1 MSSSSLLEI
10 RDLSVEFSARKR
22 VIRALR
28 NVNLTIPKGS
38 IVGVVG
44 ESGCGKST
52 LILSIMRLHA
62 SNAKVAGGEII
73 FGGRNL
79 LTVTESEMQSVR
91 GNEIS
96 MIFQDPLTSLNPV
109 ISVGQQLIDVQYRD
123 AGSKQEKRQRAI
135 NALAQVGIPDAS
147 SRMKAYPHQFSGGM
161 RQRIAIAMTM
171 IEQPTLLIADEPTT
185 ALDATLE
192 VQIIG
197 ELKALQAQYDCS
209 ILFVSHHLGV
219 VADLCDYVVVMYAGE
234 IVEQGHVRDLFYDVR
249 HPYAQKLLECDP
261 ARIARSKEKMFPTI
275 PGDLPDLGDLPGG
288 CIFCNR
294 CHRSLDK
301 CASKTPA
308 WKQVSSEHSVACH
321 LY

>member
-1 MSSSSLLEI
+1 MSQSPLLEI
-10 RDLSVEFSARKR
+10 RNLSVEFRAQKR

-28 NVNLTIPKGS
+28 NVNLNIPKGG

-52 LILSIMRLHA
+52 LILSIMRLLA
-62 SNAKVAGGEII
+62 SNATVTQGEVI

-79 LTVTESEMQSVR
+79 LALTEREMQSVR

-109 ISVGQQLIDVQYRD
+109 ISIGQQLIDVQYRD
-123 AGSKQEKRQRAI
+123 SITRKTKKQRAI
-135 NALAQVGIPDAS
+135 QALSQVGIADAGA
-147 SRMKAYPHQFSGGM
+147 RMKAYPHQFSGGM

-171 IEQPTLLIADEPTT
+171 IEQPILLVADEPTT

-192 VQIIG
+192 VQIIR
-197 ELKALQAQYDCS
+197 ELKELQSQYQCS

-234 IVEQGHVRDLFYDVR
+234 IVEQGPVRDLFYDVR
-249 HPYAQKLLECDP
+249 HPYAQKLMECDP
-261 ARIARSKEKMFPTI
+261 ARIVRSTDKLFPTI
-275 PGDLPDLGDLPGG
+275 PGDLPDLGNLPRG
-288 CIFCNR
+288 CIFSAR
-294 CHRSLDK
+294 CHRSLDQ
-301 CASKTPA
+301 CTTRSPTST
-308 WKQVSSEHSVACH
+308 QVSPGHSVSCH

>member
-1 MSSSSLLEI
+1 MSQSPLLEI
-10 RDLSVEFSARKR
+10 RNLSVEFKAQKR

-28 NVNLTIPKGS
+28 NVNLNIPKGG

-52 LILSIMRLHA
+52 LILSIMRLLA
-62 SNAKVAGGEII
+62 SNATVTQGEVI

-79 LTVTESEMQSVR
+79 LALTEREMQSVR

-109 ISVGQQLIDVQYRD
+109 ISIGQQLIDVQYRD
-123 AGSKQEKRQRAI
+123 SITRKTKKQRAI
-135 NALAQVGIPDAS
+135 QALSQVGIADAGA
-147 SRMKAYPHQFSGGM
+147 RMKAYPHQFSGGM

-171 IEQPTLLIADEPTT
+171 IEQPILLVADEPTT

-192 VQIIG
+192 VQIIR
-197 ELKALQAQYDCS
+197 ELKELQSQYQCS

-234 IVEQGHVRDLFYDVR
+234 IVEQGPVRDLFYDVR

-261 ARIARSKEKMFPTI
+261 ARIVRSTDKLFPTI
-275 PGDLPDLGDLPGG
+275 PGDLPDLGNLPRG
-288 CIFCNR
+288 CIFSAR
-294 CHRSLDK
+294 CHRSLDQ
-301 CASKTPA
+301 CTTRSPTST
-308 WKQVSSEHSVACH
+308 QVSPGHSVSCH

>member
-1 MSSSSLLEI
+1 MSQSPLLEI
-10 RDLSVEFSARKR
+10 RNLSVEFRAQKR

-28 NVNLTIPKGS
+28 NVNLNIPKGG

-52 LILSIMRLHA
+52 LILSIMRLLA
-62 SNAKVAGGEII
+62 SNATVTQGEVI

-79 LTVTESEMQSVR
+79 LALTEREMQSVR

-109 ISVGQQLIDVQYRD
+109 ISIGQQLIDVQYRD
-123 AGSKQEKRQRAI
+123 SITRETKKQRAI
-135 NALAQVGIPDAS
+135 QALSQVGIADAGA
-147 SRMKAYPHQFSGGM
+147 RMKAYPHQFSGGM

-171 IEQPTLLIADEPTT
+171 IEQPILLVADEPTT

-192 VQIIG
+192 VQIIR
-197 ELKALQAQYDCS
+197 ELKELQSQYQCS

-234 IVEQGHVRDLFYDVR
+234 IVE
-249 HPYAQKLLECDP
+249 KL
-261 ARIARSKEKMFPTI
+261 FPTI
-275 PGDLPDLGDLPGG
+275 PGDLPDLGNLPRG
-288 CIFCNR
+288 CIFSAR
-294 CHRSLDK
+294 CHRSLDQ
-301 CASKTPA
+301 CTTRSPTST
-308 WKQVSSEHSVACH
+308 QVSPGHSVSCH

>member
-1 MSSSSLLEI
+1 MLSDPVLQI
-10 RDLSVEFSARKR
+10 RNLSVEFSARKR
-22 VIRALR
+22 TIRALR
-28 NVNLTIPKGS
+28 NIDLDIPRGGT
-38 IVGVVG
+38 VGVVG

-52 LILSIMRLHA
+52 LILSIMRLLA
-62 SNAKVAGGEII
+62 PNSKIVSGDIVFEDRSL
-73 FGGRNL
+73 FE
-79 LTVTESEMQSVR
+79 LTEREMQSVR

-123 AGSKQEKRQRAI
+123 SVAKKVKQQRAI
-135 NALAQVGIPDAS
+135 DALSQVGIPDAEARLS
-147 SRMKAYPHQFSGGM
+147 SFPHQFSGGM

-171 IEQPTLLIADEPTT
+171 IEEPILLIADEPTT

-192 VQIIG
+192 VQIIR
-197 ELKALQAQYDCS
+197 ELKELQKQSRCS

-234 IVEQGHVRDLFYDVR
+234 IVEQGPVRDLFYNVR

-261 ARIARSKEKMFPTI
+261 ARIVRSAEKKFPTI
-275 PGDLPDLGDLPGG
+275 PGDLPDLGNLPGG
-288 CIFCNR
+288 CIFSNR
-294 CHRSLDK
+294 CHSAFDK
-301 CASKTPA
+301 CETHSPRRTE
-308 WKQVSSEHSVACH
+308 VSTGHSVSCH

>member
-1 MSSSSLLEI
+1 MSQSPLLEI
-10 RDLSVEFSARKR
+10 RNLSVEFRAQKR

-28 NVNLTIPKGS
+28 NVNLNIPKGG

-52 LILSIMRLHA
+52 LILSIMRLLA
-62 SNAKVAGGEII
+62 SNATVTQGEVI

-79 LTVTESEMQSVR
+79 LALTEREMQSVR

-109 ISVGQQLIDVQYRD
+109 ISIGQQLIDVQYRD
-123 AGSKQEKRQRAI
+123 SITRETKKQRAI
-135 NALAQVGIPDAS
+135 QALSQVGIADAGA
-147 SRMKAYPHQFSGGM
+147 RMKAYPHQFSGGM

-171 IEQPTLLIADEPTT
+171 IEQPILLVADEPTT

-192 VQIIG
+192 VQIIR
-197 ELKALQAQYDCS
+197 ELKELQSQYQCS

-234 IVEQGHVRDLFYDVR
+234 IVEQGPVRDLFYDVR

-261 ARIARSKEKMFPTI
+261 ARIVRSTDKLFPTI
-275 PGDLPDLGDLPGG
+275 PGDLPDLGNLPRG
-288 CIFCNR
+288 CIFSAR
-294 CHRSLDK
+294 CHRSLDQ
-301 CASKTPA
+301 CTTRSPTST
-308 WKQVSSEHSVACH
+308 QVSPGHSVSCH

>member
-1 MSSSSLLEI
+1 MSQSPLLEI
-10 RDLSVEFSARKR
+10 RNLSVEFKAQKR

-28 NVNLTIPKGS
+28 NVNLNIPKGG

-52 LILSIMRLHA
+52 LILSIMRLLA
-62 SNAKVAGGEII
+62 SNATVTQGEVI

-79 LTVTESEMQSVR
+79 LALTEREMQSVR

-109 ISVGQQLIDVQYRD
+109 ISIGQQLIDVQYRD
-123 AGSKQEKRQRAI
+123 SITRETKKQRAI
-135 NALAQVGIPDAS
+135 QALSQVGIADAGA
-147 SRMKAYPHQFSGGM
+147 RMKAYPHQFSGGM

-171 IEQPTLLIADEPTT
+171 IEQPILLVADEPTT

-192 VQIIG
+192 VQIIR
-197 ELKALQAQYDCS
+197 ELKELQSQYQCS

-234 IVEQGHVRDLFYDVR
+234 IVEQGPVRDLFYDVR

-261 ARIARSKEKMFPTI
+261 ARIVRSTDKLFPTI
-275 PGDLPDLGDLPGG
+275 PGDLPDLGNLPRG
-288 CIFCNR
+288 CIFSAR
-294 CHRSLDK
+294 CHRSLDQ
-301 CASKTPA
+301 CTTRSPTST
-308 WKQVSSEHSVACH
+308 QVSPGHSVSCH

>member
-1 MSSSSLLEI
+1 MSQAPLLEI
-10 RDLSVEFSARKR
+10 RNLSVEFSAQKR

-28 NVNLTIPKGS
+28 NVNLDIPKSG

-52 LILSIMRLHA
+52 LILSIMRLLA
-62 SNAKVAGGEII
+62 SNATVTQGEVI

-79 LTVTESEMQSVR
+79 LALTEPEMQSVR

-109 ISVGQQLIDVQYRD
+109 ISIGKQLIDVQHRD
-123 AGSKQEKRQRAI
+123 SVTRETKKQRAI
-135 NALAQVGIPDAS
+135 EALSQVGIPDADA
-147 SRMKAYPHQFSGGM
+147 RMKAYPHQFSGGM

-192 VQIIG
+192 VQIIR
-197 ELKALQAQYDCS
+197 ELKELQSQYQCS

-234 IVEQGHVRDLFYDVR
+234 IVEQGPVRDLFHDVR

-261 ARIARSKEKMFPTI
+261 ARIVRSTEKLFPTI
-275 PGDLPDLGDLPGG
+275 PGDLPDLGNLPGG
-288 CIFCNR
+288 CIFSER
-294 CHRSLDK
+294 CHRSLNQ
-301 CASKTPA
+301 CATESPMWT
-308 WKQVSSEHSVACH
+308 QVSPSHFVSCH

>member
-52 LILSIMRLHA
+52 LILSIMRLLA

-234 IVEQGHVRDLFYDVR
+234 IV
-249 HPYAQKLLECDP
+249 
-261 ARIARSKEKMFPTI
+261 
-275 PGDLPDLGDLPGG
+275 
-288 CIFCNR
+288 
-294 CHRSLDK
+294 
-301 CASKTPA
+301 
-308 WKQVSSEHSVACH
+308 
-321 LY
+321 

>member
-1 MSSSSLLEI
+1 MAPSPLLEI
-10 RDLSVEFSARKR
+10 RNLNVEFSARKR

-28 NVNLTIPKGS
+28 NVNLKIPKGG

-52 LILSIMRLHA
+52 LILSIMRLLA
-62 SNAKVAGGEII
+62 SNARVTGGEVM

-79 LTVTESEMQSVR
+79 LAISEREMQSVR

-109 ISVGQQLIDVQYRD
+109 ISIGQQLIDVQYRD
-123 AGSKQEKRQRAI
+123 ATSRQEKKQRAI
-135 NALAQVGIPDAS
+135 EALAQVGIPDANT
-147 SRMKAYPHQFSGGM
+147 RMTSYPHQFSGGM

-192 VQIIG
+192 VQIIR
-197 ELKALQAQYDCS
+197 ELKGLQQQYQCS

-234 IVEQGHVRDLFYDVR
+234 IVEQGPVRDLFHNVR

-261 ARIARSKEKMFPTI
+261 ARIVRSKEKMFPTI
-275 PGDLPDLGDLPGG
+275 PGDLPDLGNLPSG
-288 CIFCNR
+288 CIFCDR
-294 CHRSLDK
+294 CHRSLDE
-301 CASKTPA
+301 CATKPPSL
-308 WKQVSSEHSVACH
+308 KQVSPDHFVSCH